1 MITKILS
8 TAVKLYLRSQVS
20 QAEELQVKIIGKN
33 RQIFSGY
40 IPQVSISCSRGV
52 YQGLHLREVKL
63 KGTDIAFN
71 LSEVIKKQ
79 PFKLLEPIVVAVDLC
94 FDAKD
99 LQISLDSDLLQSG
112 LKDLWQNIL
121 SPYTNLTASVEW
133 NDIAIA
139 DGQLNLSGIYRDGI
153 GAYKKLNLSTAV
165 TLSDR
170 HTLCLFPLTIVDGSQ
185 VCNLTEKLEI
195 DLGTDTTIEQLTIKP
210 QQILCSGKITVRS

>member
-20 QAEELQVKIIGKN
+20 QAEDLRVKIIGKN

-71 LSEVIKKQ
+71 LSEVVKKQ
-79 PFKLLEPIVVAVDLC
+79 PFKLLEPIIVAVDLC
-94 FDAKD
+94 LDAKD

-112 LKDLWQNIL
+112 LRDLWQNIL
-121 SPYTNLTASVEW
+121 SPYTDLTTSVKW
-133 NDIAIA
+133 TDIAIA
-139 DGQLNLSGIYRDGI
+139 DGQLNLSGVYRDAMS
-153 GAYKKLNLSTAV
+153 AYRKLNLSTVV
-165 TLSDR
+165 TLANS
-170 HTLCLFPLTIVDGSQ
+170 HTLCLFPLTIVDETEIH
-185 VCNLTEKLEI
+185 NLSEKLEI
-195 DLGTDTTIEQLTIKP
+195 DLGTDTTIEQLIIKYK
-210 QQILCSGKITVRS
+210 QILCSGKITVRS